1 MRKVIFL
8 TIVSFVLV
16 SAAIAMDTNSD
27 CISTTLIKTEQ
38 EPSTNSDD
46 FYRGHRTGTAP
57 IVCSIGIDDLIISGT
72 DVSEIVLFEIYDDS
86 GFCLAN
92 FSNKE
97 DFLNYI
103 FTIRGTVEIKFHT
116 EIYVLSGW
124 IEL

>member
-1 MRKVIFL
+1 MKKITFLVI
-8 TIVSFVLV
+8 VLLMFF
-16 SAAIAMDTNSD
+16 SAVTSTAANEE
-27 CISTTLIKTEQ
+27 CISTTLTQSEQ
-38 EPSTNSDD
+38 TPEFVEEPTQL
-46 FYRGHRTGTAP
+46 HRSVSAT
-57 IVCSIGIDDLIISGT
+57 IVCTIGFDDLIISGT

-103 FTIRGTVEIKFHT
+103 FTIRGTVEIKFH
-116 EIYVLSGW
+116 IGNYVLSGW